1 MRTLT
6 MDILH
11 TFKNT
16 VVKHNLIAKK
26 DRIMIGV
33 SGGADSICLLHILV
47 MLKDESALE
56 IAVFHLNHC
65 LRGAESD
72 GDQAFVEVMCKQM
85 NILCFAERVDV
96 MSVFKG
102 SGRSLEETSRDIRYQ
117 AIKAA
122 ATRWGAT
129 RIALAHI
136 ADDQA
141 EELLM
146 RIIRGTSAAGIA
158 GIPLSREDIFI
169 RPMLHIQRSQII
181 GFLDENRIKHREDS
195 SNKDQRFF
203 RNRVRHTLIPLI
215 KKEFNPLF
223 VKSISRLADISSE
236 GEDFISEIMEH
247 EWEKSGIKVL
257 NEKIEIL
264 LSRLKGLHKAVLRRL
279 MIKALLALQADARI
293 SLKHVDALLGLIIS
307 TSPSAVIYLPG
318 GVIAKREYD
327 VLILEYL
334 KKDIVP
340 QKQDEILINDQGIY
354 NLQDYCIKVK
364 HAGNTALLPYN
375 PEIAYIDKDSV
386 PFPLCLRFFR
396 QGDRFAPMGGA
407 GGKKLKEYFIDH
419 KIPRDKR
426 HKILLLTNGA
436 DVLWIVNYRHSRL
449 CAIKKGLG
457 VYKYHFK
464 CS

>member
-6 MDILH
+6 LDMLH
-11 TFKNT
+11 TFKHT
-16 VVKHNLIAKK
+16 VVKRNLIAKK

-33 SGGADSICLLHILV
+33 SGGADSVCLLHMLV
-47 MLKDESALE
+47 MLKDELALE
-56 IAVFHLNHC
+56 LAVFHLNHC

-72 GDQAFVEVMCKQM
+72 GDQEFVEAMCKQL
-85 NILCFAERVDV
+85 NIICFTERVDV
-96 MSVFKG
+96 MSVFRG

-122 ATRWGAT
+122 AARWWASK
-129 RIALAHI
+129 IALAHI

-158 GIPLSREDIFI
+158 GIPLRREDIFI
-169 RPMLHIQRSQII
+169 RPLLNVQRSQIVD
-181 GFLDENRIKHREDS
+181 FLDENRIRHREDS

-203 RNRVRHTLIPLI
+203 RNRVRHRLMPLI

-236 GEDFISEIMEH
+236 EEDFISEIMEH
-247 EWEKSGIKVL
+247 EWKRSGIKVF
-257 NEKIEIL
+257 NEKIEIP
-264 LSRLKGLHKAVLRRL
+264 LSGLKGLHKAVLRRL
-279 MIKALLALQADARI
+279 VIMALFALKADVRI
-293 SLKHVDALLGLIIS
+293 SFKHVDALLGLIFS
-307 TSPSAVIYLPG
+307 ASPSAAIHLPG
-318 GVIAKREYD
+318 GIRAKREYD
-327 VLILEYL
+327 LLLLEYF
-334 KKDIVP
+334 KKDILP
-340 QKQDEILINDQGIY
+340 QKQDEILINDQGVY
-354 NLQDYCIKVK
+354 NLQDYCIEVK
-364 HAGNTALLPYN
+364 HAGNTALSPYS
-375 PEIAYIDKDSV
+375 PDIAYIDKDSV
-386 PFPLCLRFFR
+386 PFPLSIRFFR
-396 QGDRFAPMGGA
+396 QGDRFAPMGGV

-426 HKILLLTNGA
+426 DKILLLTKGA
-436 DVLWIVNYRHSRL
+436 DVLWIANYRHSRL
-449 CAIKKGLG
+449 CAVKKGPG